1 MGLFDIF
8 NKKSIPEKMED
19 YAKKGNIG
27 KLQAAVDSS
36 KPKETRLAALDA
48 LRLIKHRAA
57 VDTLMEALRD
67 EDRDIRYAATKSLF
81 MNGTKDRTDHLL
93 NFSEAAK
100 AEGDTELADMLK
112 EAALSAKER
121 TPVIG

>member
-8 NKKSIPEKMED
+8 KKKTLDEKMED
-19 YAKKGNIG
+19 YANKGNIG
-27 KLQAAVDSS
+27 KLQAATAPT
-36 KPKETRLAALDA
+36 KPKETRIAAYNA

-57 VDTLMEALRD
+57 VDILMDAFRD
-67 EDRDIRYAATKSLF
+67 DDRDIRYAATKSLL

-93 NFSEAAK
+93 NHSEAAK
-100 AEGDTELADMLK
+100 AEGDTELAAMLK

-121 TPVIG
+121 TPVI